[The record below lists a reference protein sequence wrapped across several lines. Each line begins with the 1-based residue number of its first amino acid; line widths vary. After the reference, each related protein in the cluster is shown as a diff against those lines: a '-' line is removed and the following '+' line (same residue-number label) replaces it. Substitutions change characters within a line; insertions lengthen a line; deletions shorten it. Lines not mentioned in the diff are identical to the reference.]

1 MPRLRAVHPNAGV
14 EAWYRRQLDK
24 QVQEM
29 QASVVYWL
37 SANYRASGAA
47 VAMDASPAVMMRNA
61 MQKLAKRWTRRFDD
75 MAQKLADRFANDAM
89 KNADASLATAFK
101 DAGFTVEF
109 KMASQMNNALQ
120 ATIAENVGL
129 IRSIPEKYFTEVE
142 GLVMRSVAR
151 GRDLSY
157 LTDELQK
164 RYGISTITFA
174 DEGTLATGLKLTEAT
189 GAVISQGAAPAVVDD
204 IFTAILAK
212 EQDWV
217 TFSTTFAVTKDQANA
232 FALWTNSQNHRFAY
246 VPWDASG
253 TAIVAGSS
261 NALVYDIINTYAY
274 NDTCPVYGYPTGD
287 IRINGGTGSDGQTG
301 SSLLTGNGGAS
312 YFGGGGRAGSQAGI
326 AGAAPGSGG
335 GGAYDLGFIGTAF
348 TGGDGATGMAIVEE
362 FA

>member
-1 MPRLRAVHPNAGV
+1 
-14 EAWYRRQLDK
+14 
-24 QVQEM
+24 M

-109 KMASQMNNALQ
+109 KMTSQMNNALQ

-164 RYGISTITFA
+164 RYGITRRRAAFIPEIRTTRLPQSFSLRDSRRSELPREYGSTPM
-174 DEGTLATGLKLTEAT
+174 LAKSRDHPTLKLMERCL
-189 GAVISQGAAPAVVDD
+189 S
-204 IFTAILAK
+204 
-212 EQDWV
+212 
-217 TFSTTFAVTKDQANA
+217 
-232 FALWTNSQNHRFAY
+232 
-246 VPWDASG
+246 
-253 TAIVAGSS
+253 
-261 NALVYDIINTYAY
+261 
-274 NDTCPVYGYPTGD
+274 
-287 IRINGGTGSDGQTG
+287 
-301 SSLLTGNGGAS
+301 
-312 YFGGGGRAGSQAGI
+312 
-326 AGAAPGSGG
+326 
-335 GGAYDLGFIGTAF
+335 
-348 TGGDGATGMAIVEE
+348 
-362 FA
+362 

>member
-1 MPRLRAVHPNAGV
+1 MMTSKSKTTTTKRKKQTLTIRAVHPNAGV

-75 MAQKLADRFANDAM
+75 MAQKLADRFANGAM

-109 KMASQMNNALQ
+109 KMTSQMNNALQ

-164 RYGISTITFA
+164 RYGITRRRAAFIALDQNNKATSVLQIA
-174 DEGTLATGLKLTEAT
+174 RQRSLGIIEGEWEHS
-189 GAVISQGAAPAVVDD
+189 GAGKEPRPGHVAAGKRKQRFRLDKGCYIDGEWIFPGQKPRCKCTHRIVIP
-204 IFTAILAK
+204 
-212 EQDWV
+212 
-217 TFSTTFAVTKDQANA
+217 NA
-232 FALWTNSQNHRFAY
+232 FLPAK
-246 VPWDASG
+246 
-253 TAIVAGSS
+253 
-261 NALVYDIINTYAY
+261 
-274 NDTCPVYGYPTGD
+274 
-287 IRINGGTGSDGQTG
+287 
-301 SSLLTGNGGAS
+301 
-312 YFGGGGRAGSQAGI
+312 
-326 AGAAPGSGG
+326 
-335 GGAYDLGFIGTAF
+335 
-348 TGGDGATGMAIVEE
+348 
-362 FA
+362 